1 MDEEKLKELF
11 AFNLQIG
18 IPGVEQGPD
27 GYRSQNPTS
36 TAAGKYQFLEYWLKK
51 AGKDSI
57 QSFAQDLYGKIE
69 TMEDFKNNPQLQDD
83 YFNHYAKTVLYDQAK
98 TLSGKNPG
106 RFSLDEIG
114 AILHFDGYPN
124 AQKQIDSGVLKDKQ
138 EKGVNGAKHDNL
150 SGYDYLEKFNKTLNN
165 NDLKPIST
173 STFKSDKDKESIVD
187 HYKKKEAQIERM
199 DISQGSK
206 EKLRKNLWQ
215 EVYDQG
221 NVDII
226 NEYIKQENVDSTNE
240 YNKARNL
247 EKVLEGT
254 EVHLNNKTKSLSFT
268 TDADAE
274 GDLKQAVEDYP
285 NLFKGH
291 TMVDDRN
298 FFNYDTGKEKIYLS
312 QTQAKNFSKRLFDL
326 NQSEEINVFHDQT
339 TGNKIWDMVGS
350 FIPNIFKP
358 GGSGTK
364 ETLFK
369 GKAPDAPK
377 ERAIIDPSKLKEKKR
392 VNPHDNKEEIPV
404 PKVIEKKEVVEE
416 TSGTEPLGLADQF
429 FQTQLGL
436 NSVDDDHFNYEAGER
451 ELPIDAITGF
461 ALGLIGNEQ
470 AKNAKIPLRTEDVSE
485 AFKNYTAE
493 LSKKAKEGIPIEI
506 EAAMKNQL
514 ADVYQGGLASIV
526 NASAGN
532 RATVLGNLGSL
543 EQAKTKGL
551 VSIQVADYE
560 AKDRAF
566 ALYGRATQY
575 INDFNARRD
584 IANHGIKYT
593 EAKTK
598 QIEGKQLATAG
609 FAKLIDALKY
619 ERENGP
625 GSPADQYRSYFM
637 QRAYGF
643 DPKQPDNMLGDT
655 PGTKSFY
662 DKNKALTT
670 QTFTDTKAMYDR
682 YGALNPNQK
691 KAFNSLIGETQDKK
705 QMGGFLD
712 YMEQNPDAD
721 LSKVKMNNLD
731 LAIKNEDFSL
741 LSQNRKNILDP
752 KGLDDVTKGHK
763 FGPDPYDPNA
773 PEPFPNLN
781 DELKPK
787 VPGAGLGS
795 IPQIENIDEY
805 FLNQ

>member
-27 GYRSQNPTS
+27 GYKSQNPTS
-36 TAAGKYQFLEYWLKK
+36 TAAGKYQFLEYWLKN

-57 QSFAQDLYGKIE
+57 QSFAGDLYGKIE

-83 YFNHYAKTVLYDQAK
+83 YFQHYAKTVLYDQAK
-98 TLSGKNPG
+98 TLADKNPG
-106 RFSLDEIG
+106 KFSFDEIG

-124 AQKQIDSGVLKDKQ
+124 AKKQIDSGVLKNKTV
-138 EKGVNGAKHDNL
+138 KGENGAKHDNL

-165 NDLKPIST
+165 NDLKPVST
-173 STFKSDKDKESIVD
+173 SAFKSDKDKQSIID
-187 HYKKKEAQIERM
+187 HYKKKEARIDGM

-206 EKLRKNLWQ
+206 EKLRKGLWQ
-215 EVYDQG
+215 EVHDQG
-221 NVDII
+221 NVDIV
-226 NEYIKQENVDSTNE
+226 NEYIKEENINSAE
-240 YNKARNL
+240 QYNKARNL
-247 EKVLEGT
+247 EDVLNGAT
-254 EVHLNNKTKSLSFT
+254 QRTFDKTNQVSF
-268 TDADAE
+268 E
-274 GDLKQAVEDYP
+274 INPESGDIKKAIEDYP
-285 NLFKGH
+285 ELFKDVSPVKYRKG
-291 TMVDDRN
+291 TVYNIPRN
-298 FFNYDTGKEKIYLS
+298 K
-312 QTQAKNFSKRLFDL
+312 AKTFANNL
-326 NQSEEINVFHDQT
+326 NLLNINGEINIQADGEANGVYNFLA
-339 TGNKIWDMVGS
+339 GI
-350 FIPNIFKP
+350 IPNWLKT
-358 GGSGTK
+358 SATADEKSTLTK
-364 ETLFK
+364 K
-369 GKAPDAPK
+369 QVPDAAK
-377 ERAIIDPSKLKEKKR
+377 VRALIDPSKLKDKKR
-392 VNPHDNKEEIPV
+392 VDPHKDETTPV
-404 PKVIEKKEVVEE
+404 PKTIEKKEVVEDAPAE
-416 TSGTEPLGLADQF
+416 AKALGLADQF
-429 FQTQLGL
+429 FQTELGL
-436 NSVDDDHFNYEAGER
+436 NSTNDDNFNYEAGEK
-451 ELPIDAITGF
+451 ELPIDAVTGF

-493 LSKKAKEGIPIEI
+493 LSKKAKEGIPVEI

-514 ADVYQGGLASIV
+514 ADAYQGGLASIV

-543 EQAKTKGL
+543 EQAKNKGL
-551 VSIQVADYE
+551 VALQVADYE

-566 ALYGRATQY
+566 ALYGKATQY
-575 INDFNARRD
+575 INDFDARRD

-598 QIEGKQLATAG
+598 QIEGKELATAG

-619 ERENGP
+619 ERDNGP

-662 DKNKALTT
+662 DKNKALTS

-705 QMGGFLD
+705 QMGSFMD
-712 YMEQNPDAD
+712 YMEQNPEAD
-721 LSKVKMNNLD
+721 LSKVKMDNLD
-731 LAIKNEDFSL
+731 LAIKGGDFSL
-741 LSQNRKNILDP
+741 LSQDRDKVLKTPNVISLSQDELNNP
-752 KGLDDVTKGHK
+752 SPEGLSKMPT
-763 FGPDPYDPNA
+763 
-773 PEPFPNLN
+773 LN
-781 DELKPK
+781 SEELKPE
-787 VPGAGLGS
+787 VPTGLGLGS
-795 IPQIENIDEY
+795 LQQIENMDEY
-805 FLNQ
+805 YLNN